1 MSTQE
6 NLSILKPKGID
17 FRNYLVPES
26 TNKINFMKTFSNFFQ
41 TITDENN
48 SPFFDSNFSTS
59 YDDISNSTN
68 FTDITNSTT
77 SNDNSISMNFTE
89 NLNNFTD
96 ISNSTNLTDRFVDD
110 TKVWCRF
117 ADDDYSQS
125 GFQVKIAFLLG

>member
-1 MSTQE
+1 
-6 NLSILKPKGID
+6 
-17 FRNYLVPES
+17 
-26 TNKINFMKTFSNFFQ
+26 MKTFSNFFQ

-68 FTDITNSTT
+68 FTDISNSTT
-77 SNDNSISMNFTE
+77 SDDNSKSMNFTDISNSN
-89 NLNNFTD
+89 NLTD
-96 ISNSTNLTDRFVDD
+96 NSNSTNLTDRYVDD

-125 GFQVKIAFLLG
+125 GFQVKNVLCLG

>member
-1 MSTQE
+1 
-6 NLSILKPKGID
+6 
-17 FRNYLVPES
+17 
-26 TNKINFMKTFSNFFQ
+26 MKTFFFFFQ

-59 YDDISNSTN
+59 FGDVSNSTN
-68 FTDITNSTT
+68 FTDISKATN

-96 ISNSTNLTDRFVDD
+96 ISNSTNLTDRYVDD
-110 TKVWCRF
+110 AKVWCRF

-125 GFQVKIAFLLG
+125 GFQVKNVLSLG

>member
-1 MSTQE
+1 
-6 NLSILKPKGID
+6 
-17 FRNYLVPES
+17 
-26 TNKINFMKTFSNFFQ
+26 MKTFFQ

-48 SPFFDSNFSTS
+48 SPFFDSNFSSS

-68 FTDITNSTT
+68 FTDI
-77 SNDNSISMNFTE
+77 SNPTFADNVSKSM
-89 NLNNFTD
+89 NFTD

-125 GFQVKIAFLLG
+125 GFQVIFFVRLG